1 MDIWGVPGVE
11 AEAELLAAVTTFF
24 KRVGLTSADVGIKV
38 NSRGVL
44 AEVLASLGVPPEKFA
59 ATCVLVDKLEK
70 VRGVVVNWC
79 GDGESTV
86 GDSSACTNQHKGVGG
101 VDPGGPGGAGAG
113 GVGGA
118 PPPRGDQE
126 QGHRRAGGRDREGK
140 PGACV
145 RACLPACLEQE
156 RCWPA

>member
-1 MDIWGVPGVE
+1 ME

-70 VRGVVVNWC
+70 VGGLCCALVGCSCDGGLNGETIRHTHIRTHQTRCRWSRSGGTWRCWGWRSRWC
-79 GDGESTV
+79 
-86 GDSSACTNQHKGVGG
+86 SACL
-101 VDPGGPGGAGAG
+101 
-113 GVGGA
+113 
-118 PPPRGDQE
+118 R
-126 QGHRRAGGRDREGK
+126 
-140 PGACV
+140 
-145 RACLPACLEQE
+145 
-156 RCWPA
+156 